1 MVLYTSNMSGIEIIT
16 YTIVFLAVF
25 VQVFFLV
32 TFFEKS
38 KTLRKHHNQRALLPE
53 ELPSVTI
60 IVPCWNEEATV
71 HGTITSLLALNYPKE
86 KVKITIVD
94 DGSTDA
100 TWSHISQ
107 YKDHPQISIY
117 QKENGGKHTAV
128 NFGIGHA
135 TTDLI
140 ACLDADSFVHPQA
153 LANMVE
159 IFSCKPDV
167 MAVAPTLIIENP
179 KNMLQSAQRVEY
191 HMSTYNKKMLAFM
204 DAIHVTPGP
213 FSVFRKEVFQKI
225 GMFRKAHNTED
236 QEIAYRMQ
244 ENHMRIEHCHNA
256 YVYTTPPDTIRKL
269 FKQRLRW
276 IYGFIQNTIDYRRLI
291 FNPKY
296 GHFSLFTLP
305 SGVISIIAVIFL
317 SGSVLYNIGVYT
329 FEKIIQIRVA
339 GFSSLFQ
346 YSMNFDLFFIPT
358 ETIIFTSLILYGMVI
373 FSIVVG
379 TRLSRQGSGFDWYI
393 IPYLLLYS
401 IIAPL
406 WLLKAVWNSIGKA
419 RQPAWR

>member
-1 MVLYTSNMSGIEIIT
+1 MSGIEIVT
-16 YTIVFLAVF
+16 YGIVFLAAF
-25 VQVFFLV
+25 VQVFFLI
-32 TFFEKS
+32 TFFEKNKS
-38 KTLRKHHNQRALLPE
+38 LRRHHAQTVSLPSDV
-53 ELPSVTI
+53 PSVTV

-71 HGTITSLLALNYPKE
+71 HGTISSLLELNYPKD
-86 KVKITIVD
+86 KLFITIID
-94 DGSTDA
+94 DGSTDN
-100 TWSHISQ
+100 TWSHIVK

-128 NFGIGHA
+128 NFGIEHA
-135 TTDLI
+135 KTDLI
-140 ACLDADSFVHPQA
+140 SCLDADSFVHPDA
-153 LANMVE
+153 LARMVE
-159 IFSCKPDV
+159 IFLRKPDV
-167 MAVAPTLIIENP
+167 MAVAPTLIIRSP
-179 KNMLQSAQRVEY
+179 KNMLQHAQRVEY
-191 HMSTYNKKMLAFM
+191 NMSTYNKKMLAFM

-213 FSVFRKEVFQKI
+213 FSTFRKEVFEKI

-244 ENHMRIEHCHNA
+244 ENHMKIEHCHNA
-256 YVYTTPPDTIRKL
+256 YVYTTPPDTIKKL

-291 FNPKY
+291 LNPKF

-305 SGVISIIAVIFL
+305 SGLISIMAVIFL
-317 SGSVLYNIGVYT
+317 SGSMIYNAGVFL
-329 FEKIIQIRVA
+329 FEKIIQIQVA

-346 YSMNFDLFFIPT
+346 YSMNFDFFFIPT
-358 ETIIFTSLILYGMVI
+358 QTIIFTSLFLYGMVL
-373 FSIVVG
+373 FSIIVG
-379 TRLSRQGSGFDWYI
+379 TRLARQSDGIDWYI

-401 IIAPL
+401 VIAPL